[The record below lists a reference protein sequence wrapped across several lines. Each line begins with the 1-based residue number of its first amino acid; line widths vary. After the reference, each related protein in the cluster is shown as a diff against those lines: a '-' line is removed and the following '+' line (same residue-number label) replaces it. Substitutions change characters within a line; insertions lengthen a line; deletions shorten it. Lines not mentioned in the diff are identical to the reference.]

1 MKKEK
6 EASSARQGAA
16 RQEAARKPAVA
27 PAAAGKKP
35 GLSERDRNMLLGTL
49 AIVAICAAAY
59 VIFFSG
65 VSDNPADGS
74 EFYARLE
81 SSGSVG
87 LLYDVR
93 GAQPGQAS
101 AIYQCGVDMISKGRF
116 AGKSLEIVAC
126 ESGNCIDASPDRNGT
141 RSVTYDEAVRTV
153 SAFPYI
159 LIKPGEPSYKFFQ
172 RHMEISIGQNVTG
185 NATCDI
191 SATEG

>member
-16 RQEAARKPAVA
+16 KQEAARKSPVA
-27 PAAAGKKP
+27 PAAGKKP
-35 GLSERDRNMLLGTL
+35 GLSERDRNMLLGAL
-49 AIVAICAAAY
+49 AVVAICAAAY

-65 VSDNPADGS
+65 VPDNPADGS

-93 GAQPGQAS
+93 GAQPEQAS

-116 AGKSLEIVAC
+116 AGKSLEIIAC
-126 ESGNCIDASPDRNGT
+126 ESGNCIDSSPDRNGT

-159 LIKPGEPSYKFFQ
+159 LIKPGTPSYKFFQ
-172 RHMEISIGQNVTG
+172 KHMEISIGQNVTG
-185 NATCDI
+185 NVTCDI